1 MELTLFN
8 GLILSTE
15 SAICEPIGATVTGVE
30 RASGERGLGYDA
42 THSGRAESPRF
53 THP

>member
-1 MELTLFN
+1 MGLTLFN

-30 RASGERGLGYDA
+30 RALGERGPGYGA
-42 THSGRAESPRF
+42 THLGRAESLRF